1 MRRLLWILI
10 LLLAAGTAGA
20 QDNFFFDMP
29 NDFAALD
36 TVPTKPKF
44 KNIHMIGVS
53 YTANLSGVTSTPKIG
68 QERIWTFKNFG
79 VSYTYYHAMWNH
91 LFNFGVV
98 VGAKHGYEGF
108 TSPYDGYGETFEILE
123 FPLLSQF
130 KIDLSR
136 FRVLINLGPYYGYRL
151 STDKEGGFTKYD
163 QRHDYGVIAG
173 AGFAVVF
180 KPLEFHIE
188 ANYKYALASIYHTN
202 KYSDIYWIFTY
213 PQNIMISASLHVHL
227 W

>member
-20 QDNFFFDMP
+20 QDNFIFDMP

-53 YTANLSGVTSTPKIG
+53 HTVNLSGVTSTPKIG

>member
-20 QDNFFFDMP
+20 QDNFIFDMP

-53 YTANLSGVTSTPKIG
+53 YTVNLSGVTSTPKIG

>member
-20 QDNFFFDMP
+20 QDNFIFDMP

-36 TVPTKPKF
+36 TVPEKPKF

-108 TSPYDGYGETFEILE
+108 TSPYDGYGETFEVLE

-130 KIDLSR
+130 KIDFSR
-136 FRVLINLGPYYGYRL
+136 FPLLINLGPYYGYRL
-151 STDKEGGFTKYD
+151 STDKEGGFNQYD

-173 AGFAVVF
+173 AGFGIVF

-202 KYSDIYWIFTY
+202 KYSDLYWIFTY
-213 PQNIMISASLHVHL
+213 PQNIMISASLHFQL